1 MFPGLNSLF
10 TQPTHWLDSSGYLRP
25 PPPSESPGSP
35 SSSHLASG
43 NFGANHGQAP
53 LDMSARNL
61 ESGHE
66 AAPPHTSPIPST
78 TSDNA
83 AINTPGDLIKPED
96 TTEAA
101 TTTDTMDTTTMDTAT
116 MNIATSDTATQGGI
130 HLTASTG
137 FHEIMTGA
145 AVQGGITTCKDQD
158 MADSKQAKRA
168 GMHLTSRSLIA
179 EAKIQSSLENRV
191 EPAKVGAS
199 LHNIL
204 TLSTKVFRS
213 LTATS
218 TQLMCASPRTHH
230 SRSIQ

>member
-1 MFPGLNSLF
+1 
-10 TQPTHWLDSSGYLRP
+10 
-25 PPPSESPGSP
+25 
-35 SSSHLASG
+35 
-43 NFGANHGQAP
+43 
-53 LDMSARNL
+53 MSARNL

-66 AAPPHTSPIPST
+66 AAPPHTSLLLGGEDAPFRETLSQPEVSWFSGPHSDTIPIPST
-78 TSDNA
+78 TPDNA

-101 TTTDTMDTTTMDTAT
+101 TTTDTMDTTTKDTAT
-116 MNIATSDTATQGGI
+116 MNIATNDTATQGGI

-145 AVQGGITTCKDQD
+145 AVQGGFTTFKDQD

-168 GMHLTSRSLIA
+168 GMHLISRSVVA

-199 LHNIL
+199 LHNTL